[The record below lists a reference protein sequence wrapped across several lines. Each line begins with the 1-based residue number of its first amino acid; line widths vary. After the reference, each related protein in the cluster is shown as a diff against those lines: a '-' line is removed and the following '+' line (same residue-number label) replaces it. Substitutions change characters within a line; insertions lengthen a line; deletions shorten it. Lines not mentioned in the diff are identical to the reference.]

1 MFHPILMNVSGTMSC
16 VASCGAETKQNTAVF
31 GDGTTFEADVI
42 VACTG
47 YRNTFPFAEESHPDI
62 NEYGQNPRLLYK
74 QVMVSCAY

>member
-1 MFHPILMNVSGTMSC
+1 MLTFFC
-16 VASCGAETKQNTAVF
+16 RFEQNTAVF

-47 YRNTFPFAEESHPDI
+47 YRNTFPFVEETHPDI

-74 QVMVSCAY
+74 QVMISPWRSLLHLSDPCGV